1 MKSSSRLFKVS
12 TLQGSNRPMTLP
24 IPGKNLF
31 KLLAVIIV
39 VAFVAAF
46 WDPATVIW
54 QACMMIAGIAVLL
67 DLLLLYQKAI
77 PEVTR
82 SIHTS
87 IPLGVKRTVTLHLS
101 NQSKYKTSFDVFDHY
116 PADIEGVGLPLK
128 LSLAPQEAVEVR
140 YQIIAK
146 ARGKFN
152 FIGVQ
157 FHLDS
162 NWGLWQRDYRL
173 LLKSEVH
180 VYPNFSA
187 IPHLNLLATDNHLS
201 QLGVIKKPRRG
212 EGQDFHQLREYREG
226 DSIRQI
232 DWKATSRIRKV
243 ISREYQDER
252 DQEVVFLLDCGH
264 RMRAMDDE
272 LSHFDHTLNALL
284 MLSYVALR
292 QGDAVGLS
300 TFGGSERWVSPKKGY
315 HTIQRLL
322 NTTYDLQPGTAAPD
336 YTQAASDLLIRHKKR
351 ALVIILSNV
360 RDEDSAE
367 LQAAVRLLKRRH
379 LVLLASLRERPLDE
393 ILKQTPHD
401 MEEALQTSATH
412 HYLQQRKAAID
423 SLVNQGVLT
432 VDVVPQKLGASL
444 INSYL
449 NIKSSG
455 KL

>member
-1 MKSSSRLFKVS
+1 
-12 TLQGSNRPMTLP
+12 MTLP
-24 IPGKNLF
+24 IPGKNLY
-31 KLLAVIIV
+31 KLFAVLIALAL
-39 VAFVAAF
+39 
-46 WDPATVIW
+46 
-54 QACMMIAGIAVLL
+54 IAGFWPTAILLWQVALLIAAIVAIL
-67 DLLLLYQKAI
+67 DLFLLYRRAI
-77 PEVTR
+77 PEVER
-82 SIHTS
+82 NIHTS
-87 IPLGVKRTVTLHLS
+87 IPLGVKRTVSLKLS
-101 NQSKYKTSFDVFDHY
+101 NPAKSPCTFDVIDHL
-116 PADIEGVGLPLK
+116 PNEFEAIGLPLN
-128 LSLAPQEAVEVR
+128 LSLDRAETAEVR
-140 YQIIAK
+140 YQLVAK

-152 FIGVQ
+152 FVGVQ
-157 FHLDS
+157 FHLYS
-162 NWGLWQRDYRL
+162 NWGLWERDCRVL
-173 LLKSEVH
+173 LDSEVH

-187 IPHLNLLATDNHLS
+187 IPHLNLLATDNQLS
-201 QLGVIKKPRRG
+201 QLGIIKKPRRG
-212 EGQDFHQLREYREG
+212 QGQDFHQLREYREG

-252 DQEVVFLLDCGH
+252 DQEVIFLLDCGH

-300 TFGGSERWVSPKKGY
+300 TFGGSNRWISPKKGY
-315 HTIQRLL
+315 YTIQRLL

-336 YTQAASDLLIRHKKR
+336 YTQAASDLLVRHKKR
-351 ALVIILSNV
+351 ALIILLSNV

-379 LVLLASLRERPLDE
+379 LVLLASLREQRLDDV
-393 ILKQTPHD
+393 LKSLPKDIDT
-401 MEEALQTSATH
+401 ALRTSATH
-412 HYLQQRKAAID
+412 HYLQQRKMAFD
-423 SLVNQGVLT
+423 SLVSQGVIA
-432 VDVVPQKLGASL
+432 VDVAPQKLGVSL

>member
-1 MKSSSRLFKVS
+1 
-12 TLQGSNRPMTLP
+12 MTLP
-24 IPGKNLF
+24 IPGKNIY
-31 KLLAVIIV
+31 KLLAALIVLALIASVWTPAVLIWKIGLVI
-39 VAFVAAF
+39 AA
-46 WDPATVIW
+46 T
-54 QACMMIAGIAVLL
+54 IALL
-67 DLLLLYQKAI
+67 DLVLLYRRAL
-77 PEVTR
+77 PEAKR

-87 IPLGVKRTVTLHLS
+87 IPLGVKRTVSLHLS
-101 NQSKYKTSFDVFDHY
+101 NASKYPCRFDVFDHF
-116 PADIEGVGLPLK
+116 PNGFEAIGLPLNI
-128 LSLAPQEAVEVR
+128 SLDKDGTVEVR
-140 YQIIAK
+140 YQVTAK
-146 ARGKFN
+146 ARGRFN

-157 FHLDS
+157 FHLYS
-162 NWGLWQRDYRL
+162 NWGLWERDYRML
-173 LLKSEVH
+173 LNSEVH

-187 IPHLNLLATDNHLS
+187 IPHLNLLATDNQLS
-201 QLGVIKKPRRG
+201 QLGIIKKPRRG
-212 EGQDFHQLREYREG
+212 QGQDFHQLREYREG

-264 RMRAMDDE
+264 RMRAMDDD

-300 TFGGSERWVSPKKGY
+300 TFGGSDRWISPKKGY
-315 HTIQRLL
+315 HTIQSLL

-351 ALVIILSNV
+351 ALVIILTNV
-360 RDEDSAE
+360 RDEDNAE

-379 LVLLASLRERPLDE
+379 LVLLASLREQRLDDV
-393 ILKQTPHD
+393 LKTPPTD
-401 MEEALQTSATH
+401 IESALRTSATH
-412 HYLQQRKAAID
+412 HYLQQRKVAFDALI
-423 SLVNQGVLT
+423 NQGVIA
-432 VDVVPQKLGASL
+432 VDVAPQQLGVSL

>member
-1 MKSSSRLFKVS
+1 
-12 TLQGSNRPMTLP
+12 MTLP
-24 IPGKNLF
+24 IPGRNLF
-31 KLLAVIIV
+31 KLLAVVTLLALI
-39 VAFVAAF
+39 AGL
-46 WDPATVIW
+46 WTPAVLIW
-54 QACMMIAGIAVLL
+54 QAAVVALGLVALL
-67 DLLLLYQKAI
+67 DLALLYRRAV
-77 PEVTR
+77 PEAKR
-82 SIHTS
+82 GINTS
-87 IPLGVKRTVTLHLS
+87 IPLGVKRTVSLQLHNTAKHS
-101 NQSKYKTSFDVFDHY
+101 CTFEVFDHF
-116 PADIEGVGLPLK
+116 PSDIEAIGLPIK

-140 YQIIAK
+140 YQMTAK

-152 FIGVQ
+152 FTGLQ
-157 FHLDS
+157 FHLHS
-162 NWGLWQRDYRL
+162 HWGLWQRDIL
-173 LLKSEVH
+173 LPLSSKVH

-187 IPHLNLLATDNHLS
+187 IPHLNLLATDNQLS
-201 QLGVIKKPRRG
+201 QLGIIKKPRRG

-252 DQEVVFLLDCGH
+252 DQEVIFLLDCGH
-264 RMRAMDDE
+264 RMHAMDHD

-284 MLSYVALR
+284 MLSYIALR

-300 TFGGSERWVSPKKGY
+300 TFGGINRWVKPKKGY
-315 HTIQRLL
+315 HTIQHLL
-322 NTTYDLQPGTAAPD
+322 NMTYDLQPGTDAPD

-367 LQAAVRLLKRRH
+367 LQAAIRLLRRRH
-379 LVLLASLRERPLDE
+379 LVLLASLREKPLDDAIE
-393 ILKQTPHD
+393 KPPKDID
-401 MEEALQTSATH
+401 EALRTGATH
-412 HYLQQRKAAID
+412 HYLQQRKA
-423 SLVNQGVLT
+423 SLDTLVSQGAT
-432 VDVVPQKLGASL
+432 AVDVVPQKLGPAL

>member
-1 MKSSSRLFKVS
+1 
-12 TLQGSNRPMTLP
+12 MTLP
-24 IPGKNLF
+24 IPGRHLYKLF
-31 KLLAVIIV
+31 AVLIALALLAG
-39 VAFVAAF
+39 F
-46 WDPATVIW
+46 WPPAVLIW
-54 QACMMIAGIAVLL
+54 QAGLAIAGIVAILDMAMLYSRAV
-67 DLLLLYQKAI
+67 
-77 PEVTR
+77 PEASR
-82 SIHTS
+82 HINAS
-87 IPLGVKRTVTLHLS
+87 IPLGVKRTVSLTLT
-101 NQSKYKTSFDVFDHY
+101 NPSKWPYTFDVIDHF
-116 PADIEGVGLPLK
+116 PSEFEAIGLPLN
-128 LSLAPQEAVEVR
+128 LSLDKHSTAEVR
-140 YQIIAK
+140 YQLIAK

-157 FHLDS
+157 FHLHS
-162 NWGLWQRDYRL
+162 YLGLWERDYRL
-173 LLKSEVH
+173 SLDSEVR

-187 IPHLNLLATDNHLS
+187 IPHLNLLATDNQLS
-201 QLGVIKKPRRG
+201 QLGIIKKPRRG
-212 EGQDFHQLREYREG
+212 QGQDFHQLREYREG

-252 DQEVVFLLDCGH
+252 DQEVIFLIDCGH

-300 TFGGSERWVSPKKGY
+300 TFGGSNRWMSPKKGY
-315 HTIQRLL
+315 QTIQRLL
-322 NTTYDLQPGTAAPD
+322 NMTYDLQPGTAAPD
-336 YTQAASDLLIRHKKR
+336 FTQAASDLLVRHKKR
-351 ALVIILSNV
+351 ALIIILSNV

-379 LVLLASLRERPLDE
+379 LVLLASLREQRLDDV
-393 ILKQTPHD
+393 LKTPPKD
-401 MEEALQTSATH
+401 IETALRTSATH
-412 HYLQQRKAAID
+412 HYLQQRKVAFDA
-423 SLVNQGVLT
+423 LTNQGVIA
-432 VDVVPQKLGASL
+432 VDVTPQKLGVSL

>member
-1 MKSSSRLFKVS
+1 
-12 TLQGSNRPMTLP
+12 MTLP
-24 IPGKNLF
+24 IPGNNLF
-31 KLLAVIIV
+31 KLLAVLIV
-39 VAFVAAF
+39 LALVAGF
-46 WDPATVIW
+46 WAPALLIW
-54 QACMMIAGIAVLL
+54 QVGLIMTATALVV
-67 DLLLLYQKAI
+67 DLLRLYRCAA

-82 SIHTS
+82 TIPTS
-87 IPLGVKRTVTLHLS
+87 IPLGVKRTVSLRINNS
-101 NQSKYKTSFDVFDHY
+101 SKHPLTFDVFDHY
-116 PADIEGVGLPLK
+116 PKDFEAIGLPLK
-128 LSLAPQEAVEVR
+128 LSLDTSGSVEVR
-140 YQIIAK
+140 YQVTAN

-157 FHLDS
+157 LHLYS
-162 NWGLWQRDYRL
+162 PWSLWERDYRL
-173 LLKSEVH
+173 LLDSEVH

-187 IPHLNLLATDNHLS
+187 IPHLNLLATDNQLS
-201 QLGVIKKPRRG
+201 QLGIIKKPRRG
-212 EGQDFHQLREYREG
+212 QGQDFHQLREYREG

-264 RMRAMDDE
+264 RMRAMDDT

-351 ALVIILSNV
+351 ALIIILSNV

-379 LVLLASLRERPLDE
+379 LVLLASLREQRLDDV
-393 ILKQTPHD
+393 LSTPPSD
-401 MEEALQTSATH
+401 IESALRTAATH
-412 HYLQQRKAAID
+412 HYLQQRKVAFDA
-423 SLVNQGVLT
+423 LTNQGVIA
-432 VDVVPQKLGASL
+432 VDVAPQNLGVSL

>member
-1 MKSSSRLFKVS
+1 
-12 TLQGSNRPMTLP
+12 MTLP
-24 IPGKNLF
+24 IPGKNIY
-31 KLLAVIIV
+31 KLLAALIVLALIASVWTPAVLIWKIGLVI
-39 VAFVAAF
+39 AA
-46 WDPATVIW
+46 T
-54 QACMMIAGIAVLL
+54 IALL
-67 DLLLLYQKAI
+67 DLVLLYRRAL
-77 PEVTR
+77 PEAKR

-87 IPLGVKRTVTLHLS
+87 IPLGVKRTVSLHLS
-101 NQSKYKTSFDVFDHY
+101 NTGKYPCHFDVFDHY
-116 PADIEGVGLPLK
+116 PNGFEAIGLPLNI
-128 LSLAPQEAVEVR
+128 SLDKDGTVEVR
-140 YQIIAK
+140 YQVTAK
-146 ARGKFN
+146 ARGRFN

-157 FHLDS
+157 FHLYS
-162 NWGLWQRDYRL
+162 NWGLWERDYRML
-173 LLKSEVH
+173 LNSEVH

-187 IPHLNLLATDNHLS
+187 IPHLNLLATDNQLS
-201 QLGVIKKPRRG
+201 QLGIIKKPRRG
-212 EGQDFHQLREYREG
+212 QGQDFHQLREYREG

-264 RMRAMDDE
+264 RMRAMDDD

-300 TFGGSERWVSPKKGY
+300 TFGGSDRWISPKKGY
-315 HTIQRLL
+315 HTIQSLL

-351 ALVIILSNV
+351 ALVIILTNV
-360 RDEDSAE
+360 RDEDNAE

-379 LVLLASLRERPLDE
+379 LVLLASLREQRLDDV
-393 ILKQTPHD
+393 LKTPPTD
-401 MEEALQTSATH
+401 IESALRTSATH
-412 HYLQQRKAAID
+412 HYLQQRKVAFDALI
-423 SLVNQGVLT
+423 NQGVIA
-432 VDVVPQKLGASL
+432 VDVAPQQLGVSL